1 LKNGENFAES
11 NFLKIATYSLK
22 NTINSCKNAML
33 DRAAAFFKK
42 LANDK
47 PILWGAVGVL
57 VLLRIAVHAALF
69 FTDNLDADA
78 TVLGVVTGFG
88 IILLSALIPFKTGE
102 EEGERAGFTHLLNQ
116 NFIFLLILAVGPGI
130 LPFALAD
137 AVPDSIVS
145 VIVTEFISVYA
156 LYVAFHILYFIGEQL
171 LKRKHKDTI
180 QHLKYIGAALI
191 FAMVTSAL
199 TSIGGMDD
207 DPLMAMGMIVGGW
220 FVFKTNKKLAWLAAM
235 PHDKK
240 KRIKKYAI
248 FTFLLAIYVAGNASD
263 NSGLGDSLA
272 WLGAV
277 SQTIVTTS
285 STFFAVYL
293 FKIFTYRGKNDTPE
307 SIVERRTKEVTS
319 LAHLNKVVSETV
331 NLEELMAVV
340 TQLAQQISRSGAAW
354 IELYDTELF
363 KTAVKSDILKEEN
376 ADFLKETEA
385 LKIVSAQNITPEQ
398 AQYFHHDANF
408 NALLKT
414 TDEPILI
421 ESLSEHKTLEKFAP
435 YVESVAK
442 SMVIV
447 PLFSGEEC
455 IGTLIVVN
463 SDEYGF
469 EKDDLRVLK
478 AFSDNISVALDNMR
492 LLERSLEKER
502 YERELLLAQKM
513 QIKLLPQKLPE
524 IPGYEI
530 SAHSVMAQEVGG
542 DYYDVVKLRD
552 GRPCIVIADVSG
564 KGISA
569 AFYMAKLKG
578 VVLAAA
584 QESDSLHD
592 FLSKINRALFGS
604 MERQMYI
611 TLACVVLEREPGQIS
626 FARAGHTPMLMR
638 NGVRTTIV
646 SPKGLGIGLAKSEVF
661 DKSIEVQQL
670 NLLKGDCCLLFT
682 DGISE
687 RANAAGIEL
696 GYSGLMEVLRSPAG
710 MQSEK
715 LLKEVS
721 DAADFHAKG
730 LQAHDDM
737 TVLAIVFKGEKESEL
752 LEENFVEDEVAE
764 VEKI

>member
-1 LKNGENFAES
+1 MYKAV
-11 NFLKIATYSLK
+11 
-22 NTINSCKNAML
+22 
-33 DRAAAFFKK
+33 RFFKK

-47 PILWGAVGVL
+47 PILWGALGVL

-69 FTDNLDADA
+69 FTSTLDGEA
-78 TVLGVVTGFG
+78 TVFGAVTAFG

-102 EEGERAGFTHLLNQ
+102 EEGEKQSFIQILNLH
-116 NFIFLLILAVGPGI
+116 FILILVLAVAPGI
-130 LPFALAD
+130 LPFEQND
-137 AVPDSIVS
+137 GVPDSILSLLVA
-145 VIVTEFISVYA
+145 ELLPPFA
-156 LYVAFHILYFIGEQL
+156 LYVAFSALYFISEQL

-180 QHLKYIGAALI
+180 RHLQYIGGAILAAVLVSLI
-191 FAMVTSAL
+191 THVADTDRDPWTFIAL
-199 TSIGGMDD
+199 V
-207 DPLMAMGMIVGGW
+207 AAGW
-220 FVFKTNKKLAWLAAM
+220 YLFKTNKKLAWLAALA
-235 PHDKK
+235 PDKK

-248 FTFLLAIYVAGNASD
+248 FTFILSLVVAGNAAD
-263 NSGLGDSLA
+263 SGVLGDSLY
-272 WLGAV
+272 WLADV
-277 SQTIVTTS
+277 TQTIVAVSAMLT
-285 STFFAVYL
+285 AVYL
-293 FKIFTYRGKNDTPE
+293 FRIFTFSGSSASPE

-354 IELYDTELF
+354 IELYDMQLL
-363 KTAVKSDILKEEN
+363 KTNLKSDILKEE
-376 ADFLKETEA
+376 ATETTENQSLQIA
-385 LKIVSAQNITPEQ
+385 AAQNITPEQ

-421 ESLSEHKTLEKFAP
+421 ESLSEHKTLGKFAP

-447 PLFSGEEC
+447 PLYSGGER

-463 SDEYGF
+463 ADEYGF

-513 QIKLLPQKLPE
+513 QMKLLPQKLPE

-646 SPKGLGIGLAKSEVF
+646 SPKGLGIGLAKSEIF
-661 DKSIEVQQL
+661 QKAIEVQNVTLSQ
-670 NLLKGDCCLLFT
+670 GDCCLLFT

-696 GYSGLMEVLRSPAG
+696 GYSGLLEVLRSPAG

-730 LQAHDDM
+730 EQAHDDM
-737 TVLAIVFKGEKESEL
+737 TVLAIVFKGNVKSEL
-752 LEENFVEDEVAE
+752 LKENLVEEEVME
-764 VEKI
+764 FSKL

>member
-1 LKNGENFAES
+1 MIDKAV
-11 NFLKIATYSLK
+11 
-22 NTINSCKNAML
+22 
-33 DRAAAFFKK
+33 RFFKK

-47 PILWGAVGVL
+47 PILWGALGVL

-69 FTDNLDADA
+69 FTDNLGDEA
-78 TVLGVVTGFG
+78 TLFGSVTAFG

-102 EEGERAGFTHLLNQ
+102 SDVETEKYSFTRLLNQ
-116 NFIFLLILAVGPGI
+116 FFVYLLILAIAPNI
-130 LPFALAD
+130 APFEFFEGE
-137 AVPDSIVS
+137 PQTIVS
-145 VIVTEFISVYA
+145 LVVAEIVPAFA
-156 LYVAFHILYFIGEQL
+156 LYVAFGLIYFIGESL
-171 LKRKHKDTI
+171 LRRRHKDTDR
-180 QHLKYIGAALI
+180 QLQYVFGAAAFVVFIRI
-191 FAMVTSAL
+191 FSTITNVNDQPWTAF
-199 TSIGGMDD
+199 
-207 DPLMAMGMIVGGW
+207 GMIAMGW
-220 FVFKTNKKLAWLAAM
+220 FVFKANKKLAWLAAM

-240 KRIKKYAI
+240 KRIKKYAFFAFVLSI
-248 FTFLLAIYVAGNASD
+248 AVAGMATDSTE
-263 NSGLGDSLA
+263 LGGSLSWFA
-272 WLGAV
+272 EV
-277 SQTIVTTS
+277 SQTIVS
-285 STFFAVYL
+285 LSGVMSAVYL
-293 FKIFTYRGKNDTPE
+293 FKIFTYRGNGDTPE

-354 IELYDTELF
+354 IELYDTQLF
-363 KTAVKSDILKEEN
+363 KTAVKSDILKDEN
-376 ADFLKETEA
+376 SDFLKETEA

-447 PLFSGEEC
+447 PLFAGSER
-455 IGTLIVVN
+455 IGTLLVVN

-502 YERELLLAQKM
+502 YERELMLAQKM
-513 QIKLLPQKLPE
+513 QRKLLPEKLPAVE
-524 IPGYEI
+524 GYEI

-578 VVLAAA
+578 VVLAASC
-584 QESDSLHD
+584 ESDSLHE

-611 TLACVVLEREPGQIS
+611 TLACVVLEREPGTIS
-626 FARAGHTPMLMR
+626 FARAGHTPMLVR
-638 NGVRTTIV
+638 NGGRATIV
-646 SPKGLGIGLAKSEVF
+646 SPKGLGIGLAKSELF

-670 NLLKGDCCLLFT
+670 TLLKGDCCLLFT

-696 GYSGLMEVLRSPAG
+696 GYSGLLEVLRSPAG
-710 MQSEK
+710 IH
-715 LLKEVS
+715 S
-721 DAADFHAKG
+721 DRLSTRKG
-730 LQAHDDM
+730 FRRMM
-737 TVLAIVFKGEKESEL
+737 T
-752 LEENFVEDEVAE
+752 
-764 VEKI
+764 